1 MHGKGHKVAFRR
13 RRQGK
18 TNYRQRFKLLKSG
31 KPRII
36 VRKSNKNIRI
46 QFASYKP
53 NGDFIITSAMGSE
66 LKKYGWNGSWRNVPA
81 SYLAGYLAGKKA
93 SKKGINE
100 GILDIG
106 LHSPRKGAKIFA
118 ALKGVADAGIEVPYS
133 EDILP
138 DEERIYG
145 KHIGEDVVQKFEEV
159 KKKIEEEHG

>member
-1 MHGKGHKVAFRR
+1 MHGKGHKVAFKR

-18 TNYRQRFKLLKSG
+18 TDYRQRLKLLKSR

-46 QFASYKP
+46 QFASYEP
-53 NGDFIITSAMGSE
+53 HGDLIITTTLGSD
-66 LKKYGWNGSWRNVPA
+66 LKKYGWDGSFCNTPA
-81 SYLAGYLAGKKA
+81 SYLAGYLAGKRA
-93 SKKGINE
+93 SKKGIKE

-106 LHSPRKGAKIFA
+106 LYSPRKGAKIFA
-118 ALKGVADAGIEVPYS
+118 ALKGVVDAGIEVPYS

-138 DEERIYG
+138 DDDRIRG
-145 KHIGEDVVQKFEEV
+145 SHIGKDAQFEEV